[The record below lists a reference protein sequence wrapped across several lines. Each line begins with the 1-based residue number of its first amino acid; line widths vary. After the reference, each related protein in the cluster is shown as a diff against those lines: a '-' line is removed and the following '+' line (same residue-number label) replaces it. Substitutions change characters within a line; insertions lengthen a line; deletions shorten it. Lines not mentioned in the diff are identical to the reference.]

1 MIANAKVIETDRLI
15 LRPPEL
21 EHFEGL
27 ARLLADPKVAQSL
40 SVDGRPR
47 NRFEAWQSFAGQVG
61 HWQLRGFG
69 MFLVFER
76 ATGAF
81 VGRVGPWHPE
91 GWPGLE
97 VGWSLLSDYWGRG
110 YATEAA
116 VASIDFAFRELGQE
130 RVISLIVPENTASVA
145 VAIRCG
151 ERRTGETELPH
162 MAGRAIDVYGVTRDE
177 WKGRDYPGAL

>member
-1 MIANAKVIETDRLI
+1 MTTHEKVIETDRLI
-15 LRPPEL
+15 LRPPVL

-27 ARLLADPKVAQSL
+27 ARLLADPHVAKSL
-40 SVDGRPR
+40 SANGRPR

-69 MFLVFER
+69 MFMVFER

-81 VGRVGPWHPE
+81 VGRIGPWSPE

-97 VGWSLLSDYWGRG
+97 VGWSLISDYWGRG

-116 VASIDFAFRELGQE
+116 MASIDFAFRELGQQQ
-130 RVISLIVPENTASVA
+130 VISLILPANTASVA

-151 ERRTGETELPH
+151 ERRIGETPVPH
-162 MAGRAIDVYGVTRDE
+162 LEGVTVDVYGVTREE
-177 WKGRDYPGAL
+177 WEERE